1 MARKHG
7 DEKPE
12 AGKGKKAKPLTTSG
26 EALMELVKHK
36 KFDELKQRLLATE
49 TLDVKSDTVLE
60 AFFRSMQPEDLE
72 ILDRYFALGI
82 EPNLRW
88 REHTAL
94 GVAARLGSATL
105 VRGLIER
112 GCDAK
117 QPGHDEN
124 STLIEVCMGAKQL
137 RFPQIRSRYEE
148 VVALLLTHGCDPNA
162 KNMFGM
168 TALDYACETL
178 PPAWLSLLSLL
189 FEGGA
194 RLECAFGNG
203 CWCVN
208 NAAILPSAKVLEFLL
223 DHGGL
228 VNGQDYGGATP
239 LMGAVTHGREANV
252 KLLIERGADVD
263 LKDIQGRT
271 AFDWARTH
279 ARLEFLPLLEAAGG
293 TSK

>member
-7 DEKPE
+7 DEKRE
-12 AGKGKKAKPLTTSG
+12 AGKGKKAKPPTTSG
-26 EALMELVKHK
+26 EALMELVKLK

-88 REHTAL
+88 RQHTAL
-94 GVAARLGSATL
+94 GFAARLGSPTL

-117 QPGHDEN
+117 QPGSDEN
-124 STLIEVCMGAKQL
+124 SALIEVCLGAKQL
-137 RFPQIRSRYEE
+137 RFPQIRARFEE
-148 VVALLLTHGCDPNA
+148 VVALLLAHGCDPNA
-162 KNMFGM
+162 QNMFHM
-168 TALDYACETL
+168 TALDYACESM

-194 RLECAFGNG
+194 RLECAFNRG
-203 CWCVN
+203 CSCVIY
-208 NAAILPSAKVLEFLL
+208 ASMLPSAALLEFLL

-228 VNGQDYGGATP
+228 VNGQDYGGSTP

-252 KLLIERGADVD
+252 KLLIERGADVG
-263 LKDIQGRT
+263 LKDIGGRT

-279 ARLEFLPLLEAAGG
+279 ACLEFLPLLEAASG
-293 TSK
+293 KLK

>member
-7 DEKPE
+7 DEKRE
-12 AGKGKKAKPLTTSG
+12 AGKGKKAKQPTTSG

-36 KFDELKQRLLATE
+36 KFDELKQHLLATE

-60 AFFRSMQPEDLE
+60 VFFRSMQPEDLE

-88 REHTAL
+88 RQHTAL

-117 QPGHDEN
+117 QPGYDEN
-124 STLIEVCMGAKQL
+124 STLIEVCVGAKQL
-137 RFPQIRSRYEE
+137 RFPQIRARFEE
-148 VVALLLTHGCDPNA
+148 VVALLLAHGCDPNA
-162 KNMFGM
+162 QNMFHM
-168 TALDYACETL
+168 TALDYACEST

-189 FEGGA
+189 VEGGA
-194 RLECAFGNG
+194 RLECAFNRG
-203 CWCVN
+203 CSCVIY
-208 NAAILPSAKVLEFLL
+208 ASMLPSAALLEFLL

-228 VNGQDYGGATP
+228 VNGQDCGGTTP
-239 LMGAVTHGREANV
+239 LMLAVTHGREANV
-252 KLLIERGADVD
+252 KLLIEPGADVD
-263 LKDIQGRT
+263 LKDIEGRT
-271 AFDWARTH
+271 AFDDARTH
-279 ARLEFLPLLEAAGG
+279 AHIQFLPLLDAARS

>member
-12 AGKGKKAKPLTTSG
+12 AGKGKKAEPLMTSG

-49 TLDVKSDTVLE
+49 TINVKSDTVHE

-88 REHTAL
+88 RQHTAL

-148 VVALLLTHGCDPNA
+148 VVALLLKHGCDPNA
-162 KNMFGM
+162 QNMFHM
-168 TALDYACETL
+168 TALDYACESM
-178 PPAWLSLLSLL
+178 PPAWLSLLTLL

-194 RLECAFGNG
+194 RLECAIEKG
-203 CWCVN
+203 CSCVN
-208 NAAILPSAKVLEFLL
+208 YAAILASAALLEFLL
-223 DHGGL
+223 DHDGN
-228 VNGQDYGGATP
+228 VNGQDCFGSTP
-239 LMGAVTHGREANV
+239 LMAAVTHGREANV

-263 LKDIQGRT
+263 LKDNNGQT
-271 AFDWARTH
+271 AFDRARTH
-279 ARLEFLPLLEAAGG
+279 ASLELLPLLEAAGG

>member
-1 MARKHG
+1 LARKHG
-7 DEKPE
+7 DEKPK
-12 AGKGKKAKPLTTSG
+12 AGKGKKAKRMTTSD

-36 KFDELKQRLLATE
+36 KFDELKQHLLATE

-60 AFFRSMQPEDLE
+60 VFFRSMQPEDLE

-88 REHTAL
+88 RQHTAL

-117 QPGHDEN
+117 QPGCDEN
-124 STLIEVCMGAKQL
+124 STLIEVCMSAKRL
-137 RFPQIRSRYEE
+137 RYPQIRSRFEE
-148 VVALLLTHGCDPNA
+148 VVALLLAHGCDPNA

-194 RLECAFGNG
+194 RLECTFERG
-203 CWCVN
+203 CYCVN
-208 NAAILPSAKVLEFLL
+208 HAAILPSAALLEFLL
-223 DHGGL
+223 DHGGN
-228 VNGQDYGGATP
+228 VNGQDCFGATP
-239 LMGAVTHGREANV
+239 LMAAVTHGREANV
-252 KLLIERGADVD
+252 KLLIERGASVDV
-263 LKDIQGRT
+263 KDNDGGT
-271 AFDWARTH
+271 AFDRARTH
-279 ARLEFLPLLEAAGG
+279 VRLEFLPLLEAAGG